1 MENIIIVGAGPAGIS
16 AALYAAR
23 GNMDPLIINTGIGSL
38 EKAEKIENY
47 YGLEKPLSG
56 KELFERGL
64 EQARA
69 LGVWILDAQVVGMGG
84 FDTFEV
90 KTTEG
95 DFEAR
100 SVILATGSKRAS
112 AKIPGVKEFE
122 GKGYGD
128 FKLAVGET
136 VVSRLKPL
144 QDRFYELQKEK
155 KYLESVI
162 KENDEKAAYFANKTL
177 RKVQKKVGLTEK
189 IR

>member
-1 MENIIIVGAGPAGIS
+1 MDIRYSDDKPGIQNLINIYSCIT
-16 AALYAAR
+16 
-23 GNMDPLIINTGIGSL
+23 NKT
-38 EKAEKIENY
+38 IE
-47 YGLEKPLSG
+47 
-56 KELFERGL
+56 
-64 EQARA
+64 
-69 LGVWILDAQVVGMGG
+69 
-84 FDTFEV
+84 EV
-90 KTTEG
+90 E
-95 DFEAR
+95 
-100 SVILATGSKRAS
+100 
-112 AKIPGVKEFE
+112 KEFE